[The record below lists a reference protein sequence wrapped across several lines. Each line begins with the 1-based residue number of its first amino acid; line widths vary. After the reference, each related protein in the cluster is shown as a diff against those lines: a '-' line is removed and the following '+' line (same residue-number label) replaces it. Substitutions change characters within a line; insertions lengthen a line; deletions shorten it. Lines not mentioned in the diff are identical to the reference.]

1 LVLIP
6 ASDIKSHFTAL
17 TKSRQPPK
25 WLEGQLL
32 DIIRIEAPHGGVHQ
46 DTSAEYDLSML
57 KKMIVVAFGFFPV
70 VPVTAQSP
78 SGSTF
83 DARIGS
89 SSIVRED
96 IFAGYLAHDHER
108 QLRGEK
114 NVEILLA
121 ERPKDRAR
129 LLAWKAWIALNRAV
143 DAYESKRMSEF
154 ERDYQRS
161 LELFSDAANL
171 QPDDAGVLAITAA
184 GLVTFSDRLPE
195 RVRRDAWNSAY
206 NAYTNLWRVQEADFD
221 NLALHSRG
229 ELLAGLAQAAQR
241 SAHPSESAQAL
252 EQIIT
257 RMSGTTYAGMAKKWV
272 DSPETAAK
280 TNLTCR
286 TCHEE
291 GRLESR
297 KAALNQSK

>member
-1 LVLIP
+1 
-6 ASDIKSHFTAL
+6 
-17 TKSRQPPK
+17 
-25 WLEGQLL
+25 
-32 DIIRIEAPHGGVHQ
+32 
-46 DTSAEYDLSML
+46 ML
-57 KKMIVVAFGFFPV
+57 KKVVLAFGFIHV
-70 VPVTAQSP
+70 VSVTAQSP
-78 SGSTF
+78 NGSTF
-83 DARIGS
+83 DPRIGT

-129 LLAWKAWIALNRAV
+129 LTAWKAWIVLNRAV

-161 LELFSDAANL
+161 LDLFSEAANI
-171 QPDDAGVLAITAA
+171 QPDDAGVLAIT
-184 GLVTFSDRLPE
+184 GSGFVTFSDRLPE
-195 RVRRDAWNSAY
+195 RVRRDAWNLAY
-206 NAYTNLWRVQEADFD
+206 KTYTKLWRVQEADFD

-241 SAHPSESAQAL
+241 SAHPSESAQML
-252 EQIIT
+252 EKIIT
-257 RMSGTTYAGMAKKWV
+257 TMSGTTYAVMAKKWV
-272 DSPETAAK
+272 DSPEAAAK

-286 TCHEE
+286 TCHEA
-291 GRLESR
+291 GRFESR
-297 KAALNQSK
+297 KASLEQLK